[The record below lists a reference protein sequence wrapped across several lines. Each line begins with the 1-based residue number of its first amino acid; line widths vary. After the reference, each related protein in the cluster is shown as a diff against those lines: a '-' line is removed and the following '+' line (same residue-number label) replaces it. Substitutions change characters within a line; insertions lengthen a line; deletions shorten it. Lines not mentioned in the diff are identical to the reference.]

1 MENNMNY
8 EEVKEGYWVYV
19 IQVPSV
25 GKFYIGISKQKCNQR
40 WRKSQYLTTVLNQ
53 YLDEWDSMI
62 KTVLVDNL
70 TKEQAYQ
77 YEDNIIQALSINNLC
92 INERRSGLIFVS
104 DENAYYRERRKQHY
118 QNNSEFREKEKQRSK
133 QNYKQHYQNNSEYI
147 ERRKQRNKQ
156 WQLDNKE
163 KYQEYQKQYRENN
176 KEKAREYKKEWYKRK
191 KLEQQQNNILKL
203 NK

>member
-1 MENNMNY
+1 MENEY
-8 EEVKEGYWVYV
+8 KEINNYWVYV
-19 IQVPSV
+19 IQVSSV
-25 GKFYIGISKQKCNQR
+25 GKFYIGISKQKCHQR

-53 YLDEWDSMI
+53 YLDEWQDMI
-62 KTVLVDNL
+62 KTVIKDGL
-70 TKEQAYQ
+70 TKDEALKM
-77 YEDNIIQALSINNLC
+77 EDELIQALRFIDLC
-92 INERRSGLIFVS
+92 INERRSGLISVS
-104 DENAYYRERRKQHY
+104 DENVYYRERRKQHY

-191 KLEQQQNNILKL
+191 KLEKQQQNNIL
-203 NK
+203 NTI